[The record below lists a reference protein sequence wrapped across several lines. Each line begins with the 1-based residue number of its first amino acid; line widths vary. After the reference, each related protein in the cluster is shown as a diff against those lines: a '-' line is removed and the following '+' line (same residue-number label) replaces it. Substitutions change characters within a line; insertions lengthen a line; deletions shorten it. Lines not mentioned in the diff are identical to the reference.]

1 MPPAKETGRRNA
13 SHTFKVSVHTFKTSV
28 HTSNLIVFTL
38 DLEVRT
44 PKLKVLTIST
54 EIGCYGG
61 ESLGITF
68 HLVPNFY
75 SSSAYYTVMTQ
86 KTAGDGL
93 FYLRRHLL
101 LPPLNSNRKNK
112 AIVNTL
118 SYRTKHANSKTV
130 TREWW
135 LVDAD
140 NQTLGRLASKIATLL
155 IGKHKPSFTNHVDTG
170 DHVVVINAEK
180 IRLTGKKLTD
190 KEVVT
195 YSGYPGGKKVESPK
209 KVLARKPTY
218 LLEEAVRGML
228 PKTRLG
234 ADMYRKLHVH
244 AGDKHN
250 YAAQKPKPI
259 K

>member
-1 MPPAKETGRRNA
+1 M
-13 SHTFKVSVHTFKTSV
+13 
-28 HTSNLIVFTL
+28 
-38 DLEVRT
+38 T
-44 PKLKVLTIST
+44 PCIFFN
-54 EIGCYGG
+54 GQ
-61 ESLGITF
+61 
-68 HLVPNFY
+68 NFY
-75 SSSAYYTVMTQ
+75 SSSGAYGVRFQ
-86 KTAGDGL
+86 KDRISCLFNGD
-93 FYLRRHLL
+93 RQLL
-101 LPPLNSNRKNK
+101 LPPLISNRKNS
-112 AIVNTL
+112 ASVNTL
-118 SYRTKHANSKTV
+118 SYRTRHANSKTV

-190 KEVVT
+190 KKVVT

-218 LLEEAVRGML
+218 MLEEAVRGML

-234 ADMYRKLHVH
+234 AAMYRKLHVY
-244 AGDKHN
+244 AGDKHD